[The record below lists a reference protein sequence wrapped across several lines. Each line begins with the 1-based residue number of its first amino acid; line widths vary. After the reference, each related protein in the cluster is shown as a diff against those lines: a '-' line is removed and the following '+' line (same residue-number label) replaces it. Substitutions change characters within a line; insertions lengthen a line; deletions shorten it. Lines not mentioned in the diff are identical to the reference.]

1 MERSPKW
8 PLLVSFSRGIF
19 YRDFFYL
26 YVANIIPIYRGC
38 LKIKLMEKIELM
50 MIIRVRRNYTDYSAF
65 IYSLINLSLSP
76 CFFSPT
82 FYYKN
87 FQTCSTVERLLQLT
101 PTFLPPSTVNIL
113 LDFCTTH
120 LFISLSLCP
129 SSTILFFTH
138 FQINSRHLY
147 TSH

>member
-101 PTFLPPSTVNIL
+101 PTFLPPGLYREHFTWFLHHTS
-113 LDFCTTH
+113 FH
-120 LFISLSLCP
+120 LSIPLSV
-129 SSTILFFTH
+129 
-138 FQINSRHLY
+138 INNPIFY
-147 TSH
+147 TFPNK